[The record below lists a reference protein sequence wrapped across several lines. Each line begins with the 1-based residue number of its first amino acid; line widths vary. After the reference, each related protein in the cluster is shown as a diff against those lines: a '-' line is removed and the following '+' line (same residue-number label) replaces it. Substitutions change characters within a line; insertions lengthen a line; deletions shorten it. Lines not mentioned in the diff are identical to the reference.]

1 VIVAFFSLVD
11 LSYFSVLFVLFSP
24 FPFPSLKLSRIK
36 DSSLKLAIVSIMA
49 LRQIQESAG
58 AVFGSEGVVLGF
70 DNDDQALGAIE
81 TGVAIGDRSHWGVL
95 KITGGDQLRYLHNQS
110 TNDFE
115 KLKPGQGC
123 DTVFVTST
131 ARTLDLA
138 TAYVTEDSVLV
149 LVSPH
154 RQSQLTAWLDRF
166 IFPFDKVELAN
177 ISATT
182 AIFSVLGQQSLNL
195 LSKISSETIS
205 LTNFADHQLV
215 TIADVPV
222 RIALGSGLATP
233 GYTLIMERDVA
244 GIVWSTLV
252 EKGAIAF
259 GDRLWETLRI
269 QQGRPTPDRELTED
283 YNPLEAGLWQTI
295 SFEKGCYI
303 GQETIARLNTY
314 NGVKQKLWGI
324 KLTQP
329 VEPQTPI
336 TLEDSKI
343 GILTSYTDT
352 LTGCFGLGYIRTK
365 AGGEGLQVKVGA
377 ALGELVSVPFL
388 CHKQ

>member
-1 VIVAFFSLVD
+1 
-11 LSYFSVLFVLFSP
+11 
-24 FPFPSLKLSRIK
+24 
-36 DSSLKLAIVSIMA
+36 MA

-58 AVFGSEGVVLGF
+58 AILDSEGVVLGF
-70 DNDDQALGAIE
+70 GNDDQALEAIN
-81 TGVAIGDRSHWGVL
+81 TGVAISDRSHWGLL
-95 KITGGDQLRYLHNQS
+95 KITGGERLRYLHNQS
-110 TNDFE
+110 TNDFK

-149 LVSPH
+149 LLSPH
-154 RQSQLTAWLDRF
+154 RQSQLMAWLDRF
-166 IFPFDKVELAN
+166 IFPFDKVELTD
-177 ISATT
+177 ISETT
-182 AIFSVLGQQSLNL
+182 AIFSILGQESSDL
-195 LSKISSETIS
+195 LSKINSETIS

-233 GYTLIMERDVA
+233 GYTLITEKDVA
-244 GIVWSTLV
+244 GIVWSKII
-252 EKGAIAF
+252 EAGAVPF
-259 GDRLWETLRI
+259 GDRLWSTLRI
-269 QQGRPTPDRELTED
+269 QQGRPAPDQELTED
-283 YNPLEAGLWQTI
+283 YNPLEAGLWQTV

-324 KLTQP
+324 KLNQP

-352 LTGCFGLGYIRTK
+352 PSGSFGLGYVRTK
-365 AGGEGLQVKVGA
+365 AGGEGLQVKVGDA
-377 ALGELVSVPFL
+377 TGELVSVPFL